1 MLEIGNYNSLKLKE
15 KVARGAILQTEEEEE
30 VFLPCKDVPTDLE
43 RGESLNLF
51 VYQDK
56 EGKTIC
62 SLARPSLIKNTCAL
76 LEIVGV
82 AGAGAFADW
91 GLNEDLF
98 IPVEE
103 QDVDL
108 EEGDSE
114 VIFLFFD
121 EEKGKLYGTTRIDD
135 HLKGDTAIFEQG
147 QEVDLLLYSRSDLG
161 VEAVVNNYCIGM
173 LYANEIFRE
182 IEHGQTLKGYVQKV
196 RPDGKLDL
204 NLEKPGY
211 GNVEPNAQIV
221 LDYLKANA
229 GVMML
234 HDQSEADEIKKHLH
248 MSKKNFKK
256 ALGLLYKQRLVTL
269 GVDRVELVK

>member
-15 KVARGAILQTEEEEE
+15 KVARGAVLQTEEGEE
-30 VFLPCKDVPTDLE
+30 VFLPCKDVPTDLD

-56 EGKTIC
+56 EGKAIC
-62 SLARPSLIKNTCAL
+62 SLARPALIKNTCAL

-108 EEGDSE
+108 EEGDFE
-114 VIFLFFD
+114 VIFLFYD
-121 EEKGKLYGTTRIDD
+121 EEKGKLYGTTRIDE
-135 HLKGDTAIFEQG
+135 HLKGDTSIFEQG

-161 VEAVVNNYCIGM
+161 VEAIVNNYCIGM

-182 IEHGQTLKGYVQKV
+182 IEHGQSLKGYVQKV

-221 LDYLKANA
+221 LDYLKANG

-234 HDQSEADEIKKHLH
+234 HDQSEAEEIKKHLH